1 MPIAHV
7 NDVDIHYTDT
17 GAPPGRP
24 DAPTVVF
31 GHGLLF
37 SGWMFA
43 DQVEALEDEYRC
55 VTVDWRSQGG
65 SPAAK
70 DGHDMDTLTLDL
82 VALLDQLGLDA
93 VHYVGLSMGGF
104 VGMRLAARHPDRL
117 LTLALLDTS
126 AGPEDPEKVSKYRLL
141 ANVYR
146 LVGIKPVRG
155 QVEPIMFG
163 EPFRDASTGR
173 HKIEE
178 WIGSLRKVNRA
189 GMRRAILGVTDRLP
203 IADELGSI
211 TAPTLVVVG
220 ADDVATEPAKAE
232 AIALAIDGA
241 KLEVV
246 ADAGHSSTIE
256 QPEAITRLIRAHVA
270 GF

>member
-43 DQVEALEDEYRC
+43 DQVAALEDEYRC
-55 VTVDWRSQGG
+55 VTVDWRSQGR

-70 DGHDMDTLTLDL
+70 NGHDMDTLTLDL

-104 VGMRLAARHPDRL
+104 VGMRLATRHPDRVL
-117 LTLALLDTS
+117 SLALLDTS
-126 AGPEDPEKVSKYRLL
+126 AGPEDPEKISKYRLL
-141 ANVYR
+141 ATLYR
-146 LVGIKPVRG
+146 LLGMGPVRG

-163 EPFRDASTGR
+163 PVFLASPAGR
-173 HKIEE
+173 AKVDE
-178 WIGSLRKVNRA
+178 WVGRLKKVNRA

-203 IADELGSI
+203 VADEIGGI
-211 TAPTLVVVG
+211 TAPTLVIVG
-220 ADDVATEPAKAE
+220 ADDIATEPAKAE
-232 AIALAIDGA
+232 AIAVAIDGA
-241 KLEVV
+241 KLEIV
-246 ADAGHSSTIE
+246 ADAGHSSTME
-256 QPEAITRLIRAHVA
+256 QPEELTRLIRAHVA
-270 GF
+270 AS